1 MDDLIG
7 KICTFCLNSIQE
19 GDSVIVCPECGAALH
34 EECWYTNSGCT
45 TPGCS
50 HNPKAV
56 GDTFVEVGFAPEA
69 KPLPS
74 LTKNNNQKTSASL
87 AKPDQQKNVASLT
100 KKNQPA
106 QQRSG
111 PASLTKPA
119 PQNENKPKT
128 VASLTK
134 TASQNNRVQQQ
145 PPAPPKL
152 NERPPQKAPA
162 PIPNLKK
169 QSAAD
174 TAQNQPAGDTQI
186 VCVKCGR
193 LLAPNQKFCPAC
205 GTEKKDRTKPVEV
218 KTIKCRK
225 CGTQIPADKLFC
237 TSCGQRINDPPQSQ
251 IKLNYGTELDLK
263 PKDEPAPKPEPQEKK
278 NSPVKYITIG
288 IAAVIAI
295 FLVFSNSKVKDFN
308 KLYQKDYGSK
318 AWCTITTDG
327 AKMVIDTNPGDQP
340 DALISEAYD
349 KIITIN
355 SQLGFT
361 SEVFRA
367 MQSTRFVD
375 GVMTAENDKYSVSWR
390 YHPDIGL
397 EATYTIKSKNKSK

>member
-7 KICTFCLNSIQE
+7 KICPFCLNSIQE
-19 GDSVIVCPECGAALH
+19 GDSVIVCPECGVAHH
-34 EECWYTNSGCT
+34 ENCWYTNGGCT

-56 GDTFVEVGFAPEA
+56 GDTFVEVGYAPET

-74 LTKNNNQKTSASL
+74 LTKNNDKKTTASL
-87 AKPDQQKNVASLT
+87 TKPDQQKNVASLT

-106 QQRSG
+106 QQRPA

-119 PQNENKPKT
+119 PQNDNKPRT

-134 TASQNNRVQQQ
+134 TAPQNRPQQQ
-145 PPAPPKL
+145 PAPKQ
-152 NERPPQKAPA
+152 NERTQPRTPA

-169 QSAAD
+169 QSAPEA
-174 TAQNQPAGDTQI
+174 APNQPAGDTQI

-193 LLAPNQKFCPAC
+193 LLAPNQRYCPAC

-218 KTIKCRK
+218 KTIKCKK
-225 CGTQIPADKLFC
+225 CGTQVPADKLFC
-237 TSCGQRINDPPQSQ
+237 TNCGQRINDPPQSQ

-263 PKDEPAPKPEPQEKK
+263 PKDEPAPKPEPEQKK
-278 NSPVKYITIG
+278 KSSFKYIAIG
-288 IAAVIAI
+288 VAAVLAI
-295 FLVFSNSKVKDFN
+295 IIFFSNAKVKDFN
-308 KLYQKDYGSK
+308 KLYQKEYGSK

-327 AKMVIDTNPGDQP
+327 SKMVIDTNPGDQP
-340 DALISEAYD
+340 DTMVSEAYD

-361 SEVFRA
+361 GDVFRA
-367 MQSTRFVD
+367 MQTTRFVD
-375 GVMTAENDKYSVSWR
+375 GVMNAENDKYKVSWR

-397 EATYTIKSKNKSK
+397 EATYTIKGKSK